1 LSPCP
6 VCFQQVQILDQHH
19 GTLLTCPHCQAVFF
33 VGWDGQPESAAAAE
47 PSAPAEAIAA
57 AEPSAAPEPVVE
69 SAFGSEPSDVAEPA
83 LNNFSDVLDFANSTQ
98 SQGLLVYDLAISGID
113 LRAHESA
120 LRDCLS
126 DSKFKFE
133 VEDLM
138 SQVQDG
144 KLNIKNLSAAKMM
157 ILVQRLKV
165 HPFKIT
171 WRQNA
176 LTA

>member
-1 LSPCP
+1 MSPCP

-33 VGWDGQPESAAAAE
+33 VGWDGQPESASIPEPTVTPESAVTTEPILAPDSVVE
-47 PSAPAEAIAA
+47 PSVDTQ
-57 AEPSAAPEPVVE
+57 PS
-69 SAFGSEPSDVAEPA
+69 EPA

-98 SQGLLVYDLAISGID
+98 SQGLLVYDLVISGID

-138 SQVQDG
+138 SQVQNG

-157 ILVQRLKV
+157 ILAQRLKL

-176 LTA
+176 LTV